1 MRLRHSVLRMVSAS
15 YLRLSIWNR
24 HAADPLIYL
33 GLCRCKFALRV
44 PQHRKGA
51 AELEKGISSSCR
63 ITIRYSHLELLIR
76 QSNEADDLHPSEIWV
91 SAA

>member
-1 MRLRHSVLRMVSAS
+1 MRLRHSVLRMISAS

-44 PQHRKGA
+44 PQQRKGS
-51 AELEKGISSSCR
+51 AELENGILSSLQDHH
-63 ITIRYSHLELLIR
+63 TLISLR
-76 QSNEADDLHPSEIWV
+76 ADEKTEQRG
-91 SAA
+91 